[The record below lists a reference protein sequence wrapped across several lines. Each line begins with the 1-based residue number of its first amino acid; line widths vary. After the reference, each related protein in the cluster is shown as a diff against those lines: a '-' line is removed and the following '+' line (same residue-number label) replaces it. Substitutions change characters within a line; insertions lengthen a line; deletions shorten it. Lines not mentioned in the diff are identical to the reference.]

1 MLELNSTCEKQI
13 GIIKEMVIGKPLPQ
27 IFPSQ
32 GKRMET
38 YAAVVNNQRPVVL
51 EQYFEET
58 ARWFAIETYPVEK
71 ERFTILF
78 SDITECKQAE
88 EEIK

>member
-13 GIIKEMVIGKPLPQ
+13 GILKEMVIGKPLLQ
-27 IFPSQ
+27 VFQSL

-51 EQYFEET
+51 KQYFKDT
-58 ARWFAIETYPVEK
+58 ARWFAIKTYPVEK
-71 ERFTILF
+71 ERVAVLF

-88 EEIK
+88 AEIK